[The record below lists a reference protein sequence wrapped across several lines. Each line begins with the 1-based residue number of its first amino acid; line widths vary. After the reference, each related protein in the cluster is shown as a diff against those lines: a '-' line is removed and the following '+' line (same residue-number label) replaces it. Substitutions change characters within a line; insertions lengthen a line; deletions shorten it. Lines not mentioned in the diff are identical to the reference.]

1 MTYHLTWLCIRAKAN
16 SCFISDLHLAGP
28 AKITDFVNEDFPLKL
43 CFISSEMWKLPCSAA
58 VFANCAEHSKTLLY
72 NTDFFY
78 RINICILLTEV
89 NICINMTYAPNIFNN
104 FSQVFKKKSFL
115 QSFQPVAIF
124 YSLENYFRIF
134 HNHYIN
140 LCYFPLCLWLFLSC
154 TNIKK
159 KKKND
164 YMYYIFTTTNFCPVT
179 PSELGI
185 TTNITFIEYL
195 WLFQD
200 F

>member
-72 NTDFFY
+72 NTDLFY
-78 RINICILLTEV
+78 RINIWILLTEV

-104 FSQVFKKKSFL
+104 FSQVLKKKVFSAIISTSCNIL
-115 QSFQPVAIF
+115 Q
-124 YSLENYFRIF
+124 LRKLLIF

-140 LCYFPLCLWLFLSC
+140 LCYFPLSLWLFLSC

-159 KKKND
+159 IKINVL
-164 YMYYIFTTTNFCPVT
+164 YVLYIHN
-179 PSELGI
+179 
-185 TTNITFIEYL
+185 N
-195 WLFQD
+195 
-200 F
+200 